1 MAVTWFIETLY
12 ADLKYIENRAVCL
25 QTVHVLFTTCSIY
38 IYNKLS
44 VYENYIN
51 YYILHLRW
59 DVYIIITIWCNVYMS
74 LYILTK
80 CYMEY
85 NNGCNLPYVI
95 NYMIHLQ
102 FHHLT
107 DCFENSPF
115 TFVKTWALRI
125 IKLRMEISSVLWCGT
140 RITDTLV
147 MLEKCIW

>member
-1 MAVTWFIETLY
+1 MIHRNFICRSQIYWKPSCML
-12 ADLKYIENRAVCL
+12 ANR
-25 QTVHVLFTTCSIY
+25 TRTIY
-38 IYNKLS
+38 DMFYVYSYNKLS

-115 TFVKTWALRI
+115 TLVKKWALRI
-125 IKLRMEISSVLWCGT
+125 IKLRMKISCVLWWDT